1 MKSTDIYLC
10 KLEVREVFKIIRNET
25 FRGLSEPFKVIEPI
39 PTLTQLRQQAESKK
53 RTAEMRSKLI
63 TEFVAFMERQVD
75 ADFKAF
81 MERSR

>member
-10 KLEVREVFKIIRNET
+10 KVQVKEFYKIVRNVTFKGIT
-25 FRGLSEPFKVIEPI
+25 GPFKVIEPN

-53 RTAEMRSKLI
+53 RTAEMRSKMI
-63 TEFVAFMERQVD
+63 AEFAAFMERQVD